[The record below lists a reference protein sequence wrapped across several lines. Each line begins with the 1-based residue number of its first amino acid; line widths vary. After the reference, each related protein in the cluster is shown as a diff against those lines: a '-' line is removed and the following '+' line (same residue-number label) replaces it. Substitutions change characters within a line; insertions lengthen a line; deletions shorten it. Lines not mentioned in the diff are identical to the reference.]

1 MRGIAHQRKPRLHIL
16 QRMSARQR
24 KRTSG
29 KRCNVTQ
36 TRREMLRDF
45 RLELRHFIFCN
56 WRIRTESH
64 TTPAIPSYQT
74 TAETPRSVRGKLLP
88 GAVAGIVSHCTLINI
103 HDCAILPGMN
113 ANSRHLPHLRICAVS
128 TNHQLRANHF
138 TALQFQ
144 LLKSL
149 SRCNAIS
156 EPGTRNVLSDE
167 LPAPATMPVAGRFST
182 I

>member
-45 RLELRHFIFCN
+45 RLELRHIHILQLANTYRRVIPHQRCPVIKQ
-56 WRIRTESH
+56 RQKRT
-64 TTPAIPSYQT
+64 
-74 TAETPRSVRGKLLP
+74 RSVRGKLLP
-88 GAVAGIVSHCTLINI
+88 GAVAGIVLTLYANQ
-103 HDCAILPGMN
+103 HTRLRILPGMN

-144 LLKSL
+144 LLKII
-149 SRCNAIS
+149 IS
-156 EPGTRNVLSDE
+156 
-167 LPAPATMPVAGRFST
+167 M
-182 I
+182 

>member
-16 QRMSARQR
+16 HRMSARQR

-45 RLELRHFIFCN
+45 RPSCAIFIFCN
-56 WRIRTESH
+56 WRIRTGESYH
-64 TTPAIPSYQT
+64 TSDAQLSNNGRNARGPSGVNCC
-74 TAETPRSVRGKLLP
+74 R
-88 GAVAGIVSHCTLINI
+88 AVAGIVLTLYANQ
-103 HDCAILPGMN
+103 HTRLRILPCMN

-128 TNHQLRANHF
+128 TNHQLCANHF

-144 LLKSL
+144 LLKII
-149 SRCNAIS
+149 IS
-156 EPGTRNVLSDE
+156 
-167 LPAPATMPVAGRFST
+167 M
-182 I
+182 